1 MPKIDENP
9 DPIELNISDE
19 KLGFLILKAREF
31 EVKVEPVDPDPGSN
45 TTDDDDRAVL
55 EDQVED
61 RTEAELRDALH
72 ALNEDETIDVI
83 ALLWVG
89 RGDFGRED
97 WAEARR
103 LAAERHRHNSTGYLL
118 GTPTLAGRVRGR
130 CRSGRPFHRRYRG
143 PASLIC
149 AERRRSGLG
158 PAAMLGF
165 GTISQT
171 L

>member
-9 DPIELNISDE
+9 EPIELNISDE

-45 TTDDDDRAVL
+45 PTDDNERSVL

-61 RTEAELRDALH
+61 RTEAELRDALRS
-72 ALNEDETIDVI
+72 LNEDETIDVI

-89 RGDFGRED
+89 RGDFGREE

-103 LAAERHRHNSTGYLL
+103 LAAERHRHDSTGYLL
-118 GTPTLAGRVRGR
+118 GTPTLADELEEGVEVVGH
-130 CRSGRPFHRRYRG
+130 SIADIEAQH
-143 PASLIC
+143 L
-149 AERRRSGLG
+149 
-158 PAAMLGF
+158 
-165 GTISQT
+165 
-171 L
+171 